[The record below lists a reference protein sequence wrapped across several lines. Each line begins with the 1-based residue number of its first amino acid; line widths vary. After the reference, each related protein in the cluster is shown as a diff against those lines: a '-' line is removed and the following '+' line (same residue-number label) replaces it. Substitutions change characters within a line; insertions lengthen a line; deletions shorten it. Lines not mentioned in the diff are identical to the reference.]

1 MKFNFNWNCVAS
13 GAPYI
18 TISELGLGFNKPS
31 ISLLGNPEEVVVGFD
46 DHTMTIG
53 VKQYDGNKE
62 IKPYKFYGR
71 EKQGWIRIGC
81 KDFIKY
87 LSSLT
92 GLSFNPAIRYV
103 AKFDTEEKILY
114 VSVLDAPNNQ
124 DGKEV

>member
-53 VKQYDGNKE
+53 VKQYDGNKAVFWHWE
-62 IKPYKFYGR
+62 GNR
-71 EKQGWIRIGC
+71 
-81 KDFIKY
+81 
-87 LSSLT
+87 
-92 GLSFNPAIRYV
+92 
-103 AKFDTEEKILY
+103 
-114 VSVLDAPNNQ
+114 
-124 DGKEV
+124 